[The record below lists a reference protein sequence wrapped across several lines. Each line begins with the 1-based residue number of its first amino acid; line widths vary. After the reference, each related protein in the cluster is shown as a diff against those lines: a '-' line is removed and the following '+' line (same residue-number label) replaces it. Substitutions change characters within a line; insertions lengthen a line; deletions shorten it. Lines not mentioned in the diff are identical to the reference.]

1 MHPLKWR
8 VRGFYKPICT
18 GSEKSPHIRFN
29 LRWPQHRIWNA
40 PLEALVDT
48 GSPYT
53 AIATRDAER
62 YQISFR
68 SLNRDSEII
77 VIGFG
82 GIEFIPRVA
91 KNSEIVLT
99 DEEGNR
105 HNLKHEPLYVLEPN
119 MPRNK
124 WADMGVYRFPNII
137 GMDFLKSGRQ
147 GSIWILLL
155 IVLRWNFKNKIVKQ
169 KYAALKPRPRIPY

>member
-1 MHPLKWR
+1 MYPLSWS

-18 GSEKSPHIRFN
+18 GSDKSPHTKFT
-29 LRWPQHRIWNA
+29 LRWPQHRVWNA

-68 SLNRDSEII
+68 TLDRDPEIV

-82 GIEFIPRVA
+82 GIDFIPRVA
-91 KNSEIVLT
+91 KNSEIVFT
-99 DEEGNR
+99 DEGGKR
-105 HNLKHEPLYVLEPN
+105 HPIKHEPLYILEPN

-124 WADMGVYRFPNII
+124 WRERGVYRFPNII
-137 GMDFLKSGRQ
+137 GMDFFKTWKVRLH
-147 GSIWILLL
+147 LDPA
-155 IVLRWNFKNKIVKQ
+155 VDNFTMEF
-169 KYAALKPRPRIPY
+169 LE